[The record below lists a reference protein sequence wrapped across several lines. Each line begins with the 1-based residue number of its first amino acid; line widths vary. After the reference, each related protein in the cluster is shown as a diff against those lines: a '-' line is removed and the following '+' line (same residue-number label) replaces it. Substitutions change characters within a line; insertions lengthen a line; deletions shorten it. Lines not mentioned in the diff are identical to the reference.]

1 LFTAVMNAS
10 MPDKI
15 CPVTGEVVS
24 DEYCKSFGSG
34 VEHRLARYG
43 MKPGCK
49 YWSWE
54 RSECI
59 LLEEV

>member
-1 LFTAVMNAS
+1 